1 VSDWSIGIKKCDTS
15 ILDAYID
22 TINNAK
28 HYIYIENQFFIT
40 QSKSQPLNPSEVVV
54 NQIGEAL
61 YHRIIRAF
69 RDHETF
75 RVFVI
80 FPLLPAFE
88 GIVSHLYIQLINSSV
103 FSI

>member
-1 VSDWSIGIKKCDTS
+1 M
-15 ILDAYID
+15 D

-40 QSKSQPLNPSEVVV
+40 QSKSQPLSPNEVVI
-54 NQIGEAL
+54 NPIGEAL

-75 RVFVI
+75 RVFVL

-88 GIVSHLYIQLINSSV
+88 GILKYEIL
-103 FSI
+103 F